1 MKNIIERLS
10 ISKDTKISLR
20 SDNPAIENE
29 PLMQRWYSLMEET
42 GIEDIVVGLNEYV
55 DEEVSKEIL
64 EAIAMKY
71 KINV

>member
-1 MKNIIERLS
+1 MKNITERLS
-10 ISKDTKISLR
+10 IYKDTKISLR

-29 PLMQRWYSLMEET
+29 ALMQRWYSLMEET

>member
-1 MKNIIERLS
+1 MKNITERLS
-10 ISKDTKISLR
+10 ISKDNKISLR

-29 PLMQRWYSLMEET
+29 TLMQRWHSLMNET

-64 EAIAMKY
+64 EAIAAKY

>member
-1 MKNIIERLS
+1 MKNITERLS

-29 PLMQRWYSLMEET
+29 ALMQRWYSLMEET
-42 GIEDIVVGLNEYV
+42 GIEDIVVGLNEYI

>member
-1 MKNIIERLS
+1 MKTITERLS

-20 SDNPAIENE
+20 SDNPAIKNE
-29 PLMQRWYSLMEET
+29 ALMQRWYSLMEET

-64 EAIAMKY
+64 EAIASKY
-71 KINV
+71 KINI

>member
-1 MKNIIERLS
+1 MRNIKERLS
-10 ISKDTKISLR
+10 VSANNISLR

-29 PLMQRWYSLMEET
+29 ALMQRWYRLMDET

-64 EAIAMKY
+64 EAIASKY
-71 KINV
+71 KINI